1 MLPLKMKRVAKCTRS
16 TIWTELSSARS
27 KLLKLCCNKI
37 LKCVLPPRN
46 PYDPSCLAKY
56 GGPIEPAIALGGFE
70 TPEGGSP
77 KYETSKALIIT
88 FLVNNHHNKTNL
100 GPAKEWEKR
109 FVEYM
114 QNWTATMP
122 DWVDVAFTSERSI
135 EDELERGSKSD
146 ISTIIVSYVIM
157 FMYIALA
164 LGQMKTCDRLLVI

>member
-1 MLPLKMKRVAKCTRS
+1 MPYPN
-16 TIWTELSSARS
+16 
-27 KLLKLCCNKI
+27 LLFFFS
-37 LKCVLPPRN
+37 RN
-46 PYDPSCLAKY
+46 PYDPNCLAKY

-70 TPEGGSP
+70 APEGAAP
-77 KYETSKALIIT
+77 KYETSQALIVT

-100 GPAKEWEKR
+100 APAKIWEKR

-114 QNWTATMP
+114 QNWTAALP
-122 DWVDVAFTSERSI
+122 DWVDVAYTSERSI

-164 LGQMKTCDRLLVI
+164 LGQMKTCDRLLVTVVSRKFL